1 MNRSI
6 KSSLLAAAIVGLVS
20 GCGGGSGSGSVN
32 TTGALGGKAAVG
44 SPIVN
49 AAVNVVCAGG
59 ANLATTTDSTGA
71 WTVSIA
77 GQTFPCAV
85 EVSRGT
91 INAVANAIAY
101 HSVATSIGVVNVTPL
116 TDLLVANLVRAN
128 PNTWFSGLNASAF
141 GAVNAITIGAALIQ
155 VRAALSAFAALAGI
169 DPITAPFTAASG
181 NAIDDMLTALARALL
196 NSSVSYASL
205 LTAAAAPT
213 ITPPAGLASALT
225 TAYAGTTSGSGFT
238 LGSANAACTGAVAAF
253 FVANARTATGTITTY
268 NATPGATPTVLG
280 VFVNGA
286 TAPVTVNANCTITV
300 GAYTLTSVD
309 GSYTFANNQS
319 DVNMAGTFVANG
331 HFEKF
336 ANGTSLLGFSNP
348 ANTDAV
354 QFSLP

>member
-1 MNRSI
+1 MNRSF

-20 GCGGGSGSGSVN
+20 GCGGGSVN
-32 TTGALGGKAAVG
+32 STGALGGKAAVG

-71 WTVSIA
+71 WTVAIA

-141 GAVNAITIGAALIQ
+141 GAVNAITIGAALTQ
-155 VRAALSAFAALAGI
+155 VRAALSALAALAGV
-169 DPITAPFTAASG
+169 DPITQSFTAASG

-205 LTAAAAPT
+205 LTAAASPT
-213 ITPPAGLASALT
+213 ITAPAGLASALT
-225 TAYAGTTSGSGFT
+225 TAYAGTTTGGGT
-238 LGSANAACTGAVAAF
+238 TPVAGSAGCTGAVAAF
-253 FVANARTATGTITTY
+253 FVTNARTATATIRTY
-268 NATPGATPTVLG
+268 NGTPNATPTVLG
-280 VFVNGA
+280 AFANG
-286 TAPVTVNANCTITV
+286 TTTPVTVNANCTITV
-300 GAYTLTSVD
+300 GAYTLTAV
-309 GSYTFANNQS
+309 GASYTFANNQS
-319 DVNMAGTFVANG
+319 DVDMTGTGVANG

-348 ANTDAV
+348 ANTDSA
-354 QFSLP
+354 QFFLP

>member
-1 MNRSI
+1 MNRLI

-20 GCGGGSGSGSVN
+20 GCGGGSGTVNSSGTLS
-32 TTGALGGKAAVG
+32 GKAAVG

-59 ANLATTTDSTGA
+59 TNLSTTTDSTGA
-71 WTVSIA
+71 WTVAIA

-91 INAVANAIAY
+91 INAVANATAY
-101 HSVATSIGVVNVTPL
+101 HSVATSLGVVNVTPL

-141 GAVNAITIGAALIQ
+141 GAVNATTIGAALTQ
-155 VRAALSAFAALAGI
+155 VRAALPALAALATT
-169 DPITAPFTAASG
+169 DPITQAFTAASG

-205 LTAAAAPT
+205 LSAAAAPT

-238 LGSANAACTGAVAAF
+238 LGSANAGCTGAVAAF
-253 FVANARTATGTITTY
+253 FVGNARTATATITTY
-268 NATPGATPTVLG
+268 NATPNATPTVLG

-286 TAPVTVNANCTITV
+286 TMPVTVNANCSIAV

-309 GSYTFANNQS
+309 GSFLFANSQY
-319 DVNMAGTFVANG
+319 DVDMASAFVAHG